1 MDADRVKR
9 TSLKAGGKHRCS
21 GDRSWMRKG
30 HESAY
35 DKCNI
40 SGVIYDIDVPKRL
53 TMVATVKRSK

>member
-1 MDADRVKR
+1 MYADRVKR

-30 HESAY
+30 HESVY

-40 SGVIYDIDVPKRL
+40 SGVIYDIDVP
-53 TMVATVKRSK
+53 